1 MKKNFAAMIAASAV
15 LASTSLAFADE
26 KDDRI
31 AELESQVDELQTTID
46 DMQSMIDDLKAQ
58 LEKYTSASD
67 KDVYEIGDTWTVPG
81 QWSLTIDSVEE
92 VEERNEYADTDPA
105 AVYLITYTYEN
116 LGYEDASGL
125 LNGLYIDLSTA
136 GIVDSDKKMGCAYP
150 GDLTMYPQETPVDA
164 KCEAQACI
172 GVDNAGNFKINV
184 SMYDGDEKEQTAT
197 FLVVVDP
204 EEESSE
210 SAE

>member
-15 LASTSLAFADE
+15 LASTGLVYADE

-31 AELESQVDELQTTID
+31 KELESQIEEMQGTID
-46 DMQSMIDDLKAQ
+46 DLQSMIDDLKAQ

-67 KDVYEIGDTWTVPG
+67 KDVYEIGDTWTVAG

-92 VEERNEYADTDPA
+92 VEDRNEYADTDPA
-105 AVYLITYTYEN
+105 AVYVVTYTYEN
-116 LGYEDASGL
+116 LGYEDASGIM
-125 LNGLYIDLSTA
+125 NGLFIDLSD
-136 GIVDSDKKMGCAYP
+136 GIVDADKKMGYSYP

-184 SMYDGDEKEQTAT
+184 SMYDGNEEEQKAT

>member
-15 LASTSLAFADE
+15 LASTGLVYADE

-31 AELESQVDELQTTID
+31 KELESQVEEMQGTID
-46 DMQSMIDDLKAQ
+46 DLQAMIDDLKAQ

-67 KDVYEIGDTWTVPG
+67 KDVYEIGDTWTVAG

-92 VEERNEYADTDPA
+92 VEDRNEYADTDPA
-105 AVYLITYTYEN
+105 AVYLVTYTYEN
-116 LGYEDASGL
+116 LGYEDASGIM
-125 LNGLYIDLSTA
+125 NGLFIDLSD
-136 GIVDSDKKMGCAYP
+136 GIVDADKKMGYSYP
-150 GDLTMYPQETPVDA
+150 GDLTMYPQETPVNA

-184 SMYDGDEKEQTAT
+184 SMYDGNEEEQKAT

>member
-1 MKKNFAAMIAASAV
+1 
-15 LASTSLAFADE
+15 
-26 KDDRI
+26 
-31 AELESQVDELQTTID
+31 
-46 DMQSMIDDLKAQ
+46 MQSMIDDLKAQ

-105 AVYLITYTYEN
+105 AVYLIAYTYEN

>member
-1 MKKNFAAMIAASAV
+1 MKKNFVAMIAASAV
-15 LASTSLAFADE
+15 LASTGLVYADE

-31 AELESQVDELQTTID
+31 KELESQVEEMQGTID
-46 DMQSMIDDLKAQ
+46 DLQAMIDDLKAQ

-67 KDVYEIGDTWTVPG
+67 KDVYEIGDTWTVAG

-92 VEERNEYADTDPA
+92 IEDRNEYADTDPA
-105 AVYLITYTYEN
+105 AVYLVTYTYEN
-116 LGYEDASGL
+116 LGYEDASGIM
-125 LNGLYIDLSTA
+125 NGLFIDLSG
-136 GIVDSDKKMGCAYP
+136 GIVDANKKMGYSYP

-184 SMYDGDEKEQTAT
+184 SMYDGNEEEQKAT